1 LPEVDFMIVCDYV
14 RADQGVLHMIAA
26 GVDRVFASEVP
37 TGRNVGIGIR
47 LLLTRNECGRPHQL
61 ELIFQDE
68 DGVRLTEFT
77 GQFVAGIP
85 SQPARGTTGQRRHA
99 AEYWSPLPRYGGY
112 SIELLIDGNH
122 KTEPPSLGCS
132 AAGARGR
139 RVIQLT
145 RHVRTA

>member
-77 GQFVAGIP
+77 GQFVAEYPPNLPGGQQASVVMPLNIGLPYRGMAGTP
-85 SQPARGTTGQRRHA
+85 SS
-99 AEYWSPLPRYGGY
+99 Y
-112 SIELLIDGNH
+112 
-122 KTEPPSLGCS
+122 
-132 AAGARGR
+132 
-139 RVIQLT
+139 
-145 RHVRTA
+145 